1 MKKILLI
8 ALSVGLIACG
18 GGEST
23 QAEKQKETTI
33 TKTHSGCKIE
43 EKKAICDSD
52 VKSFDWLSSNRD
64 INYLKLSNVTLT
76 TELINSIPDS
86 NDNILGL

>member
-43 EKKAICDSD
+43 EKKPFVIQMLRASIGYHQTAI
-52 VKSFDWLSSNRD
+52 
-64 INYLKLSNVTLT
+64 
-76 TELINSIPDS
+76 LII
-86 NDNILGL
+86 